1 MDTVPPDDLLDNA
14 LAIGSPHVD
23 AEREMCAGYCHRFC
37 LSSGGSG
44 SGGDGAG
51 GLGGRGGFG
60 FCGIAVLLFAS
71 RFGHDPLLDVPD
83 DGRLVTARI

>member
-1 MDTVPPDDLLDNA
+1 MCGLLPSLLRSKLQVA
-14 LAIGSPHVD
+14 AVQVVMAP
-23 AEREMCAGYCHRFC
+23 
-37 LSSGGSG
+37 
-44 SGGDGAG
+44 G

-83 DGRLVTARI
+83 DGRHVTARI